1 MPANVHEGTDSPAL
15 GVSIGVEPVRPAAGA
30 VIFPS
35 DSLTRPLKTSE
46 GVARDIVQRI
56 VSAGLH
62 TGDRLPAEGIM
73 REQYG
78 VSRESLR
85 EALRLLEAQGLITIR
100 RGPGGGPV
108 VGRVDPASFGR
119 ISTLFY
125 HLAGGTYGE
134 LFEAWALT
142 ESTLAERA
150 ARNRDRRCV
159 RLAMRPFLEPPDGR
173 WETATVDGFVR
184 AHSRFH
190 AAVASLAANR
200 VLELMLQTIGQVVSR
215 QITGSVD
222 LRPSGD
228 DIGRD
233 HADVARA
240 IASGRPAVARSRMEE
255 HILQVS
261 ELYQAEI
268 AVQMDGFIQWQ

>member
-1 MPANVHEGTDSPAL
+1 
-15 GVSIGVEPVRPAAGA
+15 
-30 VIFPS
+30 
-35 DSLTRPLKTSE
+35 
-46 GVARDIVQRI
+46 
-56 VSAGLH
+56 
-62 TGDRLPAEGIM
+62 M

-125 HLAGGTYGE
+125 HLAGGTYAE

-150 ARNRDRRCV
+150 ARNRDRRSV

-173 WETATVDGFVR
+173 WETATVDEFVR

-200 VLELMLQTIGQVVSR
+200 VLELMLQTIGQVVTR
-215 QITGSVD
+215 QITGERRPPAVWRRYRSRPRRRGPGHS
-222 LRPSGD
+222 LGASGHGPLENGRAYPSGERALSSED
-228 DIGRD
+228 RCPDGRV
-233 HADVARA
+233 HPVAVMTGLTR
-240 IASGRPAVARSRMEE
+240 
-255 HILQVS
+255 
-261 ELYQAEI
+261 
-268 AVQMDGFIQWQ
+268 